1 MDKMIPGVP
10 VTIGG
15 LLRTIILLTAI
26 ALPILI
32 ATAIEPRQFESPEVQ
47 DRYQQL
53 IDELRCLV
61 CQNQN
66 LADSDAPLAKDLR
79 REIQAMLEEGK
90 SDAQIKTFMVE
101 RYGDFVLY
109 RPPLKPMTIALW
121 FGPGLA
127 LLGALIFLIRAIRFR
142 MRADEPDEDPEHE
155 EIQATLQ
162 QLKADEL

>member
-1 MDKMIPGVP
+1 MDKQIPGTP
-10 VTIGG
+10 VTVGG
-15 LLRTIILLTAI
+15 FIRTLILLTAI

-32 ATAIEPRQFESPEVQ
+32 ATAIEPRQFDSPEVQ

-66 LADSDAPLAKDLR
+66 LADSNAPLAQDLR
-79 REIQAMLEEGK
+79 REIQTMLEDGK
-90 SDAQIKTFMVE
+90 SDAEIKEFMVA

-121 FGPGLA
+121 FGPAIA
-127 LLGALIFLIRAIRFR
+127 LLGALIFLVRAIRFR
-142 MRADEPDEDPEHE
+142 MQNNEPEDDPELE

-162 QLKADEL
+162 RLKADEL